1 MKTYIKTNKNG
12 FSLIELIFV
21 IAILGIISAVAI
33 PKLMDSRDN
42 ATVSSITQD
51 ISTIT
56 NSIQSYSLSNGGISK
71 ISDSVNINSKNWTI
85 EDTKVSYKVN
95 NSDCITI
102 SIANSKLDLVIDT
115 NSTTLCGKIYESG
128 VRNISYDLY

>member
-1 MKTYIKTNKNG
+1 MRKYRLNNKNG

-56 NSIQSYSLSNGGISK
+56 NSIQSYSLSNGGISN
-71 ISDSVNINSKNWTI
+71 ISDSVNINSKVWTI
-85 EDTKVSYKVN
+85 EDSKVIYKIS
-95 NSDCITI
+95 NSDCVTI
-102 SIANSKLDLVIDT
+102 SIANSKLDVDIDS
-115 NSTTLCGKIYESG
+115 NSTILCKKIYESG

>member
-1 MKTYIKTNKNG
+1 MRKYRLNNKNG

-56 NSIQSYSLSNGGISK
+56 NSIQSYSLSNGGISN
-71 ISDSVNINSKNWTI
+71 ISDSVNINSKVWTI
-85 EDTKVSYKVN
+85 EDSKVIYKVN
-95 NSDCITI
+95 NSDCVTI
-102 SIANSKLDLVIDT
+102 SIANSKLDVVIDS
-115 NSTTLCGKIYESG
+115 NSTILCKKIYESG